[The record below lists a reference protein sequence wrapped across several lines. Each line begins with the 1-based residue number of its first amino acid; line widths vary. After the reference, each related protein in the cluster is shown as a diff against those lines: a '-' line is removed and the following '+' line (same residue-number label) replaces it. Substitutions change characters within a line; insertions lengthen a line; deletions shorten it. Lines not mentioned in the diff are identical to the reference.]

1 MVVSTSPRVTGLLW
15 MYQMHVLGH
24 DDPAVQ
30 VEVEP
35 SASVPEI
42 EKELVADALVV
53 QEREALVK

>member
-1 MVVSTSPRVTGLLW
+1 

-53 QEREALVK
+53 QEREALVT